1 VTNSSTHGHVLSRR
15 RALLTGVAVAGVAAG
30 LGGAAPA
37 AAGPTGAGTTP
48 PAAPDSPAAALARIL
63 AGNARFRTGHARHPH
78 QTVADVHRLAAGQHP
93 FVIVLGCADSRV
105 SPEVLFD
112 QGLGD
117 IFDNRVAG
125 TIVDDVVTG
134 SIEYAVA
141 EFASPLLVV
150 LGHERCGAVAATVES
165 IEHGTTPPGS
175 IAAVVAALRPAVEP
189 VLGQPGDPVENG
201 VRANVRY
208 QVAQLLDRSAIIRDA
223 VAAHALRVVGARYDL
238 DTAAVTLLH

>member
-1 VTNSSTHGHVLSRR
+1 MSESSTHAHVLSRR
-15 RALLTGVAVAGVAAG
+15 GVLAGMGAVGVAAG
-30 LGGAAPA
+30 LAGVAAAPA
-37 AAGPTGAGTTP
+37 VAAAATPTTP
-48 PAAPDSPAAALARIL
+48 GAALASLL
-63 AGNARFRTGHARHPH
+63 AGNARFRSGHGRHPH
-78 QTVADVHRLAAGQHP
+78 QTIADVHRLAAGQDP

-125 TIVDDVVTG
+125 NIVDPVVTG

-165 IEHGTTPPGS
+165 LESGTTPPGS
-175 IAAVVAALRPAVEP
+175 IGAIVEALRPAVEP
-189 VLGQPGDPVENG
+189 VLHEPGDTVENA

-208 QVAQLLDRSAIIRDA
+208 QVRRLVAGSAIVRDA
-223 VAAHALRVVGARYDL
+223 IAARTLRVVGARYDL
-238 DTAAVTLLH
+238 DTAAVSLL

>member
-1 VTNSSTHGHVLSRR
+1 M
-15 RALLTGVAVAGVAAG
+15 LTGIGVAGVAAG
-30 LGGAAPA
+30 LGAVAATPA
-37 AAGPTGAGTTP
+37 AASVPT
-48 PAAPDSPAAALARIL
+48 PDSPGAALAAVL
-63 AGNARFRTGHARHPH
+63 AGNARFRSGHPRHPH
-78 QTVADVHRLAAGQHP
+78 QTIADVHRLAAGQDP

-125 TIVDDVVTG
+125 NIVDEVVTG

-141 EFASPLLVV
+141 EFAPPLLVV

-165 IEHGTTPPGS
+165 IESGTTPPGS
-175 IAAVVAALRPAVEP
+175 IAAVVDALRPAVEP
-189 VLGQPGDPVENG
+189 VLHAPGDTVENA

-208 QVAQLLDRSAIIRDA
+208 QVAQLLGRSAIIRDA
-223 VAAHALRVVGARYDL
+223 VAARALRVVGARYDL
-238 DTAAVTLLH
+238 DTAAVTLL

>member
-1 VTNSSTHGHVLSRR
+1 M
-15 RALLTGVAVAGVAAG
+15 LTGIGVAGVATG
-30 LGGAAPA
+30 LAVASGLPA
-37 AAGPTGAGTTP
+37 AASATSPT
-48 PAAPDSPAAALARIL
+48 SPSAALASL
-63 AGNARFRTGHARHPH
+63 VAGNARFRAGRSRHPH
-78 QTVADVHRLAAGQHP
+78 QSIADVRRLSAGQDP

-125 TIVDDVVTG
+125 NIVDEVVTG

-165 IEHGTTPPGS
+165 LESGTTPPGS
-175 IAAVVAALRPAVEP
+175 IAAIVEALRPAVEP
-189 VLGQPGDPVENG
+189 VLHEPGDTVELA

-208 QVAQLLDRSAIIRDA
+208 QVRQLVAGSAIVRDA
-223 VAAHALRVVGARYDL
+223 IAARALRVVGARYDL
-238 DTAAVTLLH
+238 DTAAVTVL